1 MNASCAFIK
10 LLNIREQARR
20 MLRAGARTLAGYGQV
35 LMVLTSA
42 STAQQAQA
50 YHAAL
55 PVLRLI
61 GVTGYNG
68 RDSAEFLARCCL
80 CTLRHAVH
88 ATR

>member
-20 MLRAGARTLAGYGQV
+20 MLRAPACTLAGYGQV
-35 LMVLTSA
+35 LMILTSA

-55 PVLRLI
+55 PILRLI
-61 GVTGYNG
+61 GVSGNNG
-68 RDSAEFLARCCL
+68 
-80 CTLRHAVH
+80 
-88 ATR
+88 